1 MFMNSKKQL
10 DLDERVFIIYPLIE
24 ESEKLDLKAATESF
38 MLLKETVFREYP
50 MALLHGRLAP
60 DEKSEIMQGFVS
72 GSIKI
77 LVSTTVIEVGVD
89 VPEATIMI
97 VQHAERFGLS
107 QLHQLR
113 GRVGRGKKTSWCIL
127 MTPHTIGSNA
137 EERMRI
143 ITSTTDGFK
152 IAEEDLKLRGW
163 GDLCGTK
170 QHGLPLFKIAD
181 PVKDHNLLVS
191 ARRDAGEIIEK
202 DPQLQRAE
210 NISIRNKLRELYR
223 SQFHLM
229 KIG

>member
-1 MFMNSKKQL
+1 
-10 DLDERVFIIYPLIE
+10 
-24 ESEKLDLKAATESF
+24 
-38 MLLKETVFREYP
+38 
-50 MALLHGRLAP
+50 
-60 DEKSEIMQGFVS
+60 
-72 GSIKI
+72 
-77 LVSTTVIEVGVD
+77 
-89 VPEATIMI
+89 
-97 VQHAERFGLS
+97 
-107 QLHQLR
+107 
-113 GRVGRGKKTSWCIL
+113 